1 MTGQMEVFLTDRIS
15 NIEIY
20 LILKNSVFSLE
31 KSLGLLE

>member
-1 MTGQMEVFLTDRIS
+1 MTSQMEVFLTDRIP

-31 KSLGLLE
+31 KSLELLE